1 MVPDVPQTGRGL
13 RVRWVT
19 CFGEWQVICVQL
31 ASSFTSAA
39 SMEGGEWYPYGHHQ
53 REIVVTAVTH
63 KEQPGRQQHLSCLIV
78 FYDTVGMVTTVTTVT
93 TISRRSA
100 ESRLSIERPGT

>member
-1 MVPDVPQTGRGL
+1 
-13 RVRWVT
+13 
-19 CFGEWQVICVQL
+19 
-31 ASSFTSAA
+31 
-39 SMEGGEWYPYGHHQ
+39 MEGGEWYPYGHHQ
-53 REIVVTAVTH
+53 REIVVTVVTAVTR